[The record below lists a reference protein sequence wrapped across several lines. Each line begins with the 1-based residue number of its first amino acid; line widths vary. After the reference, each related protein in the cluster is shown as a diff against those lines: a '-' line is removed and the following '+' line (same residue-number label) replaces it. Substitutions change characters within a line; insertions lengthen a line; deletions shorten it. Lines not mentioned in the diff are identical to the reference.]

1 MAEKQCS
8 HCDEWKPIEAF
19 YRNPRGKYGV
29 HSVCKACQAI
39 DHARRRAADPEK
51 ASVQQRKANARY
63 RLLHPEVGPAYSKQY
78 RLLNLEERRAYD
90 VARYAANR
98 ERERARNDEYYR
110 RNPLR
115 TLAKRVLR
123 RARKNQ
129 AGGRHTAKELKA
141 LLEKQGYLCANP
153 YCRADLRI
161 VQKHLDHIV
170 PLSRGGSNGIANV
183 QFLCGPCNQRKY
195 DHDQAAWLE
204 REAAN
209 RERETT

>member
-29 HSVCKACQAI
+29 HSVCKACQLL
-39 DHARRRAADPEK
+39 DKARRRAADPEK
-51 ASVQQRKANARY
+51 IKARQREANARY
-63 RLLHPEVGPAYSKQY
+63 RLRFPEEGRARSKRH

-115 TLAKRVLR
+115 QLAKRARR
-123 RARKNQ
+123 RARKRQ

-141 LLEKQGYLCANP
+141 LLESQDHLCANP
-153 YCRADLRI
+153 YCLADLRI
-161 VQKHLDHIV
+161 VQKQLDHIV
-170 PLSRGGSNGIANV
+170 ALARGGSNGIENL
-183 QFLCGPCNQRKY
+183 QFLCGPCNQRKST
-195 DHDQAAWLE
+195 HDQAAWLE